1 MCYPYSSTQLT
12 ECEITQAMNPMSSAV
27 YIRYS
32 NPRLSREFR
41 VIVLSVRS
49 ISSAGQSLVSG
60 VNQIQCIPYL
70 MQEPNSTNKSRYLDN
85 NCTSKQMKPIFRPS
99 LCPPQPSPALASVC
113 TQKPSGQAQSNNK
126 KGQSYQTTSPAP
138 AYAGSSSQYPGMR
151 P

>member
-12 ECEITQAMNPMSSAV
+12 ECEITQVMNPMSSAV

-32 NPRLSREFR
+32 HPRLSREFR

-49 ISSAGQSLVSG
+49 RSSAGQSLVSG

-85 NCTSKQMKPIFRPS
+85 NCTSSQMKPIFRPS
-99 LCPPQPSPALASVC
+99 LCPPQPSPAPASYVHRSRVD
-113 TQKPSGQAQSNNK
+113 KPKVTTK
-126 KGQSYQTTSPAP
+126 KGSRIKLPALRLHTLDLLH
-138 AYAGSSSQYPGMR
+138 SILE
-151 P
+151 